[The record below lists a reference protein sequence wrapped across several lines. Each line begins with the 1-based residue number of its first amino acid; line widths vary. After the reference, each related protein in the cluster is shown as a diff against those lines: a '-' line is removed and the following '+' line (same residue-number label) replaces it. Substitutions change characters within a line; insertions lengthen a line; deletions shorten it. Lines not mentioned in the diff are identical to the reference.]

1 MFKVPIRFVLVKSS
15 EILEVKLDKRL
26 SFEDNFKI
34 IKKLIKTNYDNIY
47 VFDPIRKIFLRRD
60 LPLFN
65 FEIETFRMFYLFTCW
80 RRFDLF

>member
-65 FEIETFRMFYLFTCW
+65 FEIETFRMFYLFTC
-80 RRFDLF
+80 

>member
-15 EILEVKLDKRL
+15 EILEVKLDIRL

-34 IKKLIKTNYDNIY
+34 IKKLIKTKYDNIY

-65 FEIETFRMFYLFTCW
+65 FEIETFRMFYLFTC
-80 RRFDLF
+80 

>member
-15 EILEVKLDKRL
+15 EILEVKLDIRL

-65 FEIETFRMFYLFTCW
+65 FEIETFRMFYLFTC
-80 RRFDLF
+80 